1 MVGVGVLVSMVHGAF
16 GGFRLLGVTSCD
28 QKVTSYVTRFL
39 GYHIDVGI
47 QLFMSRPEPAPNAPK
62 PDPPL
67 APMPDPEPKVLLT
80 CTKSCELFNHALKII
95 RRI

>member
-1 MVGVGVLVSMVHGAF
+1 MLVSMVHGAF

-39 GYHIDVGI
+39 GHHIDVGI

-67 APMPDPEPKVLLT
+67 APMPELEPKALLT
-80 CTKSCELFNHALKII
+80 CTKNCELFSHA
-95 RRI
+95 